1 MLNRRL
7 ILSCLPLILAAPAAH
22 AQAKKSAGGANDSM
36 RRSIAGRYRA
46 EGRNPDGS
54 DYSGRVDIMQ
64 QGQAVDFTWVIG
76 NDTYRGTGEI
86 EDRVVTVDWGEATPV
101 VYVIMPN
108 GALHGTWADG
118 TALERLSPQ

>member
-1 MLNRRL
+1 MPTRRL
-7 ILSCLPLILAAPAAH
+7 ILTGTALLFAAPAAF
-22 AQAKKSAGGANDSM
+22 AQSKKSADGGSNAM
-36 RRSIAGRYRA
+36 RGSLAGRYRA

-54 DYSGRVDIMQ
+54 DYSGRVDIVQ

-76 NDTYRGTGEI
+76 NDTYRGTGVI
-86 EDRVVTVDWGEATPV
+86 EERVVTVDWGEATPV

>member
-1 MLNRRL
+1 MPTRRL
-7 ILSCLPLILAAPAAH
+7 ILSSLPLALAAPAAF
-22 AQAKKSAGGANDSM
+22 AQAKKSADNDAM
-36 RRSIAGRYRA
+36 QRSLAGRYKA

-54 DYSGRVDIMQ
+54 SYSGQVTIIQ

-76 NDTYRGTGEI
+76 NDTYRGTGMI
-86 EDRVVTVDWGEATPV
+86 EGRVVTVDWGEATPV
-101 VYVIMPN
+101 VYVVMEN